1 MKTLYSVATLLF
13 WAALISLVAAD
24 PPAPAASAGIA
35 RIELA
40 RHDSAAS
47 CWMAIDGRVYDVTDY
62 IDVHPADPHL
72 MLKYCGRDS
81 SQAFADKEVGRPHS
95 ARAVRLL
102 ERYLVGPLA
111 ADAGDKAAR

>member
-1 MKTLYSVATLLF
+1 
-13 WAALISLVAAD
+13 
-24 PPAPAASAGIA
+24 
-35 RIELA
+35 
-40 RHDSAAS
+40 
-47 CWMAIDGRVYDVTDY
+47 
-62 IDVHPADPHL
+62 
-72 MLKYCGRDS
+72 MLKYCGRDA